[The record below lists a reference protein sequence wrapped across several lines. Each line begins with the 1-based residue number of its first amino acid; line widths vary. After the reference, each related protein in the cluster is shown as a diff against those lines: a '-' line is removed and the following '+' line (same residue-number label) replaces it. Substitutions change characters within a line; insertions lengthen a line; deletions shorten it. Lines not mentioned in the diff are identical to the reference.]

1 MQRFTPS
8 HLPDHALLPALA
20 DVCSRDRATTAE
32 MLGLIAEI
40 DWRRAYL
47 RADYT
52 SMHSYCVRELRMSE
66 DMAAKRIHAAR
77 AAREVPRVFEM
88 IADGRLT
95 LSAAWLLAPKLTP
108 ANAVDLLPATTH
120 KTNDEIRMLLA
131 ERFPQADAPTRVM
144 ALVPMPVA
152 AAGPTAG
159 ESTPMTPH
167 QVSSAPN
174 AGLPIGA
181 EGLSATP
188 EDCEKTSQHAVRHVA
203 PSECAQVPEST
214 VPVSTF
220 TQITP
225 LSPTSFKYEVTLSKA
240 AHDKLE
246 YAKSLLGHAVPSGD
260 LPEIIERAI
269 DALIEKLEQ
278 SKLGKRSR
286 TRPVARRKTSKPR
299 ESNERYITPQVRQVV
314 WKRDGGRCTY
324 VGTRHRRCEAQSRL
338 EFDHVLSFARG
349 GLSTAENLRLRCR
362 RHNQLEAE
370 RTYGVAFMKGKRER
384 ARERTDSLQNH
395 SAATQGT

>member
-47 RADYT
+47 RADHT
-52 SMHSYCVRELRMSE
+52 SMFAYCVRELRMSE

-77 AAREVPRVFEM
+77 AAREVPKVFEM
-88 IADGRLT
+88 VADGRLS

-108 ANAVDLLPATTH
+108 ANADDLLPAATH
-120 KTNDEIRMLLA
+120 KTNDEIRLLLA
-131 ERFPQADAPTRVM
+131 ERFPQEDAPTRVM

-152 AAGPTAG
+152 SAATTAG
-159 ESTPMTPH
+159 EPTPMTP
-167 QVSSAPN
+167 QQRPSASD
-174 AGLPIGA
+174 AGLPLTTADPSGTSEA
-181 EGLSATP
+181 
-188 EDCEKTSQHAVRHVA
+188 CEKKSQHAVRHVA
-203 PSECAQVPEST
+203 PSECAQVPGSM

-220 TQITP
+220 TRVTP

-240 AHDKLE
+240 AHHKLE
-246 YAKSLLGHAVPSGD
+246 YAKSLLGHAVPSGN
-260 LPEIIERAI
+260 LPEIIERAL

-278 SKLGKRSR
+278 SKLGKCSR
-286 TRPVARRKTSKPR
+286 TRPVARRKPSKPR
-299 ESNERYITPQVRQVV
+299 EQNERYISPQVRQAV

-324 VGTRHRRCEAQSRL
+324 VGTRHRRCEARSRL
-338 EFDHVLSFARG
+338 EFDHILTIARG
-349 GLSTAENLRLRCR
+349 GLSTVENLRLRCR

-384 ARERTDSLQNH
+384 ARARTDSLQNH
-395 SAATQGT
+395 SAVTPGT